1 MYIKDPPTVEQL
13 QEMVTKLGGLVTAY
27 DLCKEFV
34 YRDYERQSVQL
45 AMQRA
50 ISNGK
55 LILHKDWRLS
65 NG

>member
-1 MYIKDPPTVEQL
+1 MIKKEPPTVEQL
-13 QEMVTKLGGLVTAY
+13 QEMVTKLGGLTTAY

-34 YRDYERQSVQL
+34 YRDYERQAVQL

-50 ISNGK
+50 MDSGK
-55 LILHKDWRLS
+55 LVVHKDWKLS